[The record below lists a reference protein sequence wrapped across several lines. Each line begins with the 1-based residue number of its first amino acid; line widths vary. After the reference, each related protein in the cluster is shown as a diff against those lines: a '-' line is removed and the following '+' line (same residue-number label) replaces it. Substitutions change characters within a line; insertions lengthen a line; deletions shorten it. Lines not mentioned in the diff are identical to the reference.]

1 MVSEPFEDVQVV
13 RRLWVILRP
22 QDEDRHGDEVE
33 LPEEVELVLLEV
45 EVELLEEV
53 ELLLLEVEVEL
64 SEEVE
69 LLVLEGE
76 VELLVELEERGVQEG
91 IPSVQVREPLHWPHR
106 CPEKFSRQAQVLF
119 WQIVN
124 GMLPHS

>member
-45 EVELLEEV
+45 EVELPEDVELVLLEVEVELLEEV
-53 ELLLLEVEVEL
+53 ELLLLE
-64 SEEVE
+64 
-69 LLVLEGE
+69 GE
-76 VELLVELEERGVQEG
+76 VELELEEERGVQEG

>member
-22 QDEDRHGDEVE
+22 QDEDRHGG
-33 LPEEVELVLLEV
+33 
-45 EVELLEEV
+45 EVELLEDVELLLLEGEVELLEV

-64 SEEVE
+64 LEDVE
-69 LLVLEGE
+69 LLLLEGE

-91 IPSVQVREPLHWPHR
+91 IPSVQAREPLHWPQR
-106 CPEKFSRQAQVLF
+106 CPVKFSRQAQVLF